1 MKEIHLGPIL
11 TENRRRLG
19 ITQED
24 LARFLGVSKAAVSKW
39 ETGSAY
45 PDILMLPRLASF
57 FNITIDQL
65 MGYRPQL
72 AREEI
77 RQVYVD
83 LAKEFTVLPFEKV
96 LEHCR
101 EYIREYSSCYP
112 LLFQMATLFVN
123 HISLAP
129 SPDEAQALIRKALEL
144 FQKVKDHGKE
154 PDLINSSL
162 QMEAYCLLLLSRPQ
176 EVLDLLSED
185 LSITGPL
192 EPLLAS
198 AWQMKGNLTEA
209 KRVSQIGIYRD
220 MLSLINQLLPYIS
233 LCTGDSFA
241 LEESCRRLQTI
252 SEVFHLDRLHPGV
265 LLSCYITMA
274 QAMLQTGEKEK
285 ALDILDAYTRL
296 ASGNIYPLKLH
307 GDEYFYLLD
316 GWFEKASDLGDYPP
330 RNESTIRRSII
341 QALEE
346 NPAFSSLKEE
356 PRFQEMARRLKKK
369 EEEV

>member
-1 MKEIHLGPIL
+1 M
-11 TENRRRLG
+11 
-19 ITQED
+19 
-24 LARFLGVSKAAVSKW
+24 
-39 ETGSAY
+39 
-45 PDILMLPRLASF
+45 
-57 FNITIDQL
+57 
-65 MGYRPQL
+65 
-72 AREEI
+72 
-77 RQVYVD
+77 D

-129 SPDEAQALIRKALEL
+129 SPDEAQALIREALEL

-209 KRVSQIGIYRD
+209 KRVSQIGIYYTYIYYQPAAALHQPVYRGFFC
-220 MLSLINQLLPYIS
+220 SKRKLP
-233 LCTGDSFA
+233 T
-241 LEESCRRLQTI
+241 
-252 SEVFHLDRLHPGV
+252 
-265 LLSCYITMA
+265 
-274 QAMLQTGEKEK
+274 
-285 ALDILDAYTRL
+285 
-296 ASGNIYPLKLH
+296 
-307 GDEYFYLLD
+307 
-316 GWFEKASDLGDYPP
+316 ASDH
-330 RNESTIRRSII
+330 I
-341 QALEE
+341 
-346 NPAFSSLKEE
+346 
-356 PRFQEMARRLKKK
+356 
-369 EEEV
+369 

>member
-11 TENRRRLG
+11 TENRRKVG

-72 AREEI
+72 SREKI
-77 RQVYVD
+77 RQVYAD

-101 EYIREYSSCYP
+101 EYIREYSSCYS

-129 SPDEAQALIRKALEL
+129 SPDEAQALIREALEL

-241 LEESCRRLQTI
+241 LKESCRRLQTI

-341 QALEE
+341 QSLEE
-346 NPAFSSLKEE
+346 NPAFSFLKEE

>member
-11 TENRRRLG
+11 TENRRKVG

-72 AREEI
+72 TPEEI
-77 RQVYVD
+77 RQIYMD
-83 LAKEFTVLPFEKV
+83 LAKEFTVLPFGKA

-112 LLFQMATLFVN
+112 LLFQMGTLFIN
-123 HISLAP
+123 HISLSP
-129 SPDEAQALIRKALEL
+129 SSDETRDLIKEALEL
-144 FQKVKDHGKE
+144 FRKVKAYEKE
-154 PDLINSSL
+154 PDLINGST
-162 QMEAYCLLLLSRPQ
+162 QMEAYCLLLLDRPE

-185 LSITGPL
+185 LTIAGPL
-192 EPLLAS
+192 EPLVAS
-198 AWQMKGNLTEA
+198 AWKMKGNLTEA
-209 KRVSQIGIYRD
+209 KRVLQIGIYRD
-220 MLSLINQLLPYIS
+220 MLSLIHQLLPYIS
-233 LCTGDSFA
+233 LCPEDPVA
-241 LEESCRRLQTI
+241 LEESCCRLQKL
-252 SEVFHLDRLHPGV
+252 SEIFCLDKLHPGT

-274 QAMLQTGEKEK
+274 QSMLQSGKKKE
-285 ALDILDAYTRL
+285 ALEMLDAYTRL

-307 GDEYFYLLD
+307 GDEYFHLLD
-316 GWFEKASDLGDYPP
+316 DWFEKAFIMGDYPP
-330 RNESTIRRSII
+330 RNERTIRRSVT
-341 QALEE
+341 QALAE
-346 NPAFSSLKEE
+346 NPFFFSLKED
-356 PRFQEMARRLKKK
+356 PRFQKMVHKLKEK
-369 EEEV
+369 EEEM